1 MLVETYYD
9 NKTIT
14 WSTKDIHTYERQKG
28 KQSWCVSNPNALDN
42 NVSSS
47 FASPTKPP
55 QLI

>member
-28 KQSWCVSNPNALDN
+28 KESWCVSNPNALDN
-42 NVSSS
+42 NVSS
-47 FASPTKPP
+47 
-55 QLI
+55 